1 MNTNEQRLMDI
12 IDEAERDSQPR
23 VFSGPPHGSI
33 DHKRMYPDAY
43 PSPTPVRKFHPKV
56 VLFGLLVLESIA
68 VAMLTRVL
76 DEWVLPMVCIVA
88 FSFLISHFY
97 TKVYHPA
104 KSEC

>member
-1 MNTNEQRLMDI
+1 MKPNDQSLMDL
-12 IDEAERDSQPR
+12 IDEAERDGSPR
-23 VFSGPPHGSI
+23 VFNGPPHGSI

-43 PSPTPVRKFHPKV
+43 PSPTARRFHPKV

-68 VAMLTRVL
+68 VVVLTRAL
-76 DEWVLPMVCIVA
+76 NEWILPMVCIVA

>member
-1 MNTNEQRLMDI
+1 MKPNDQSLMDL

-33 DHKRMYPDAY
+33 DHKRMYPEAY
-43 PSPTPVRKFHPKV
+43 PSPTPARRFHPKV

-68 VAMLTRVL
+68 VAVLTRAL
-76 DEWVLPMVCIVA
+76 NEWVLPMVCIVA
-88 FSFLISHFY
+88 FSFLIAHFY
-97 TKVYHPA
+97 TKVYHLA

>member
-1 MNTNEQRLMDI
+1 MNTQEQNWLEFI
-12 IDEAERDSQPR
+12 VEAERDCSPGA
-23 VFSGPPHGSI
+23 FSGPPHGSI

>member
-1 MNTNEQRLMDI
+1 MKTKEQDWLEFI
-12 IDEAERDSQPR
+12 VEAERGSSPG

-43 PSPTPVRKFHPKV
+43 PSPTARRFHPKV

-68 VAMLTRVL
+68 VVVLTRAIS
-76 DEWVLPMVCIVA
+76 EWVLPMVCIVA
-88 FSFLISHFY
+88 FSFIIAHFY
-97 TKVYHPA
+97 TKVYHLA

>member
-1 MNTNEQRLMDI
+1 MNTQEQNWLEFI
-12 IDEAERDSQPR
+12 VEAERDCSPGA
-23 VFSGPPHGSI
+23 FSGPPHGSI

-56 VLFGLLVLESIA
+56 VLFGLLMLESIA

-76 DEWVLPMVCIVA
+76 NEWVLPMLCIVA
-88 FSFLISHFY
+88 FSFIIAHFY
-97 TKVYHPA
+97 TKVYHLA

>member
-1 MNTNEQRLMDI
+1 M
-12 IDEAERDSQPR
+12 
-23 VFSGPPHGSI
+23 
-33 DHKRMYPDAY
+33 
-43 PSPTPVRKFHPKV
+43 
-56 VLFGLLVLESIA
+56 LESFA